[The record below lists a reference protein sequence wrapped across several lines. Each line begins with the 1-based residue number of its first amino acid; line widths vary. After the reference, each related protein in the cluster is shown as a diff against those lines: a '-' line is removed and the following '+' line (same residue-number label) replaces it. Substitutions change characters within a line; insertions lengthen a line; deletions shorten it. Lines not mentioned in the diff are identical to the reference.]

1 MSLLVEATQIILNP
15 DSAPGELLVAVR
27 DLQREF
33 ARLTGVHDTSDDPAD
48 RVATALDGG
57 TAISPRDAA
66 RCILDFSRTT
76 TFLRGIHEAIS
87 TVRARFGDAR
97 IEVLYAGCGPYAPLA
112 LPLFSVIDAADV
124 GFSFLDIHQ
133 RSLDAA
139 RVLVEHYGFRDHL
152 TGYLCADAAT
162 VRLVRKPHIVVA
174 ETMQRALS
182 REPQLVV
189 TANLAPQLAEGG
201 ILVPER
207 VRVELCVADVDAEFN
222 TLPAREGIGDGARSR
237 VTLATLLDLS
247 RTSVGRMMASAT
259 GSSLAAINVRVPD
272 LPADRAWNAML
283 RTEVQVFD
291 GHVLGDYD
299 SGVTYPDILHDLGR
313 LRGGEELRLEYEFGA
328 NPGFTARLHTPAS
341 IRPAR
346 PEDAPSILALNLESE
361 HLLSPLNG
369 ERLRQLDL
377 QSSYH
382 RVVELDGQV
391 VAFLLALREGVG
403 YDSPNYRWFDEAR
416 DEFIYV
422 DRVVVSERHRGQR
435 LASALYDDLF
445 AFARAQ
451 DIHEVTCEFNVDPP
465 NAASRAF
472 HASYGF
478 VEIGTRTLDCGR
490 TVSLQLAT
498 LRQQ

>member
-1 MSLLVEATQIILNP
+1 MSLLVDATQTILNP
-15 DSAPGELLVAVR
+15 ESPPGELLSAVR
-27 DLQREF
+27 GLQCEF
-33 ARLTGVHDTSDDPAD
+33 AQLTGVHDTSEDPAD
-48 RVATALDGG
+48 RVATALESG
-57 TAISPRDAA
+57 TAISPQDAA
-66 RCILDFSRTT
+66 RCVLDFARTT
-76 TFLRGIHEAIS
+76 TFLRGIHDAIAAAR
-87 TVRARFGDAR
+87 VRFGDAR

-112 LPLFSVIDAADV
+112 LPLFTVIGAADV
-124 GFSFLDIHQ
+124 GFTFLDIHQ

-139 RVLVEHYGFRDHL
+139 RVLVEHYGFSGHL
-152 TGYLCADAAT
+152 TGYLCADATRVQLAG
-162 VRLVRKPHIVVA
+162 KPHIVVT

-182 REPQLVV
+182 KEPQLAV
-189 TANLAPQLAEGG
+189 TANLAPQLVEGG
-201 ILVPER
+201 IFIPEHVR
-207 VRVELCVADVDAEFN
+207 VRLCVADIDAEFN
-222 TLPAREGIGDGARSR
+222 VAPASEGVQDGMRSR
-237 VTLATLLDLS
+237 VDLATLLDLS
-247 RTSVGRMMASAT
+247 RTSVGKGTDQAT
-259 GSSLAAINVRVPD
+259 GSSLPVINITVPE
-272 LPADRAWNAML
+272 LPGDREWNAML
-283 RTEVQVFD
+283 CTEVSVFN

-299 SGVTYPDILHDLGR
+299 SGVTYPEILHDVGR
-313 LRGGEELRLEYEFGA
+313 LRGGEELELEYGLGA
-328 NPGFTARLHTPAS
+328 NPGFRGRLHQPPS

-346 PEDAPSILALNLESE
+346 PDDALSILALNLESE
-361 HLLSPLNG
+361 QHLSPLNA
-369 ERLRQLDL
+369 ERLKHLDL

-391 VAFLLALREGVG
+391 VAFLLALREGAD

-422 DRVVVSERHRGQR
+422 DRVVVSEQHRGKR

-445 AFARAQ
+445 AFARAR

-478 VEIGTRTLDCGR
+478 TEVGTQTLDCGR